1 MAFRVVPEAGEQ
13 RCYVGNPPAG
23 FRLHVLRRGSTGGPA
38 KGAALNLASVMPGD
52 RVEVLLSSE
61 GRRFGADGW
70 TAIEDLGAKAG
81 QAVLVLAYSEDGAT
95 RKIEQ
100 LGDLVVT
107 AMLGA
112 RAQAILGSCGM
123 LCFGLPARPPPP
135 QGSHPKRRQD
145 VAAGSAAKRRK
156 LRRPASTLPAPP
168 TAWADGW
175 EPALSTGC
183 AAELGPRVALE
194 WMPVAELAESR
205 VAESRVAESRV
216 AESRVAE
223 SRVAEL
229 AESRVAELAESRV
242 AECVLALEW
251 PVAELA
257 EPADLRLA
265 CIDLAWR
272 YSPLG
277 KRLCQKYVDAATALT
292 CRSAEC
298 DLAVE
303 AAHAANT
310 TMLVA
315 CAAVDASRRAVCAD
329 SRAVEVATTL
339 TISAQRGMEEMAA
352 ELAKA
357 RCAAAQL
364 SRVKTT
370 RDARLLDS
378 RARLADAERAI
389 SNSGQDYMAKI
400 AVAQVAAVDQQRA
413 AAELNRLRALADECA
428 AVWARVA
435 LEVDSQER
443 GGDE

>member
-1 MAFRVVPEAGEQ
+1 
-13 RCYVGNPPAG
+13 
-23 FRLHVLRRGSTGGPA
+23 
-38 KGAALNLASVMPGD
+38 
-52 RVEVLLSSE
+52 LSSE

-156 LRRPASTLPAPP
+156 LRPASTLPAPP

-229 AESRVAELAESRV
+229 AESRVAESRVAESRVAESRVAELAESRV
-242 AECVLALEW
+242 AESRVAELAESRVAELAEPRVTELAEPRAAECVLALEW

-389 SNSGQDYMAKI
+389 SNSGRDYMAKI